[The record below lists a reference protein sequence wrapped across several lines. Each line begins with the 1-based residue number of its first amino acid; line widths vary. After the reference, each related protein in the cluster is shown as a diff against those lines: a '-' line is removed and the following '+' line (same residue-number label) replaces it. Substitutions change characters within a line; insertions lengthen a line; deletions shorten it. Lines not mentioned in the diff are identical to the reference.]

1 MPDNHTLFLFPGA
14 SRINRLEGINTENV
28 PKEFYYGY
36 LYLKDQGYSVEVGD
50 THDCKKN
57 IINKMLLNYEIK
69 RNSFLN
75 FGICK
80 QRVIA
85 LEDKINCADTA
96 ISFTDGFSLS
106 MGLYH
111 KKYKKE
117 TILIGG
123 FHGLSDI
130 LNFVKPGIRK
140 YADYKIRKALNK
152 LDHIFFFGKADQ
164 EQATKYFNI
173 KKDKTSL
180 FKFGID
186 TDFWIPNTKSN
197 ENYIL
202 SVGSDRN
209 RDYTTLTSTSIKNPI
224 KILTRLPI
232 SFSSNNDIELI
243 KGNYFDSPIT
253 DTVLRKM
260 YQKSSMVVVPVHDVY
275 QPSGYSVTLQAMSCG
290 KVVILSDFKGL
301 WDRDIFISNKN
312 CILVP
317 PNNTIELQKAV
328 NKINSDQN
336 LRKGIEISARETA
349 IKSFSLNRMNDG
361 IKKIIDRKNI
371 SNN

>member
-1 MPDNHTLFLFPGA
+1 
-14 SRINRLEGINTENV
+14 
-28 PKEFYYGY
+28 
-36 LYLKDQGYSVEVGD
+36 
-50 THDCKKN
+50 
-57 IINKMLLNYEIK
+57 
-69 RNSFLN
+69 
-75 FGICK
+75 
-80 QRVIA
+80 
-85 LEDKINCADTA
+85 
-96 ISFTDGFSLS
+96 
-106 MGLYH
+106 
-111 KKYKKE
+111 
-117 TILIGG
+117 
-123 FHGLSDI
+123 
-130 LNFVKPGIRK
+130 
-140 YADYKIRKALNK
+140 
-152 LDHIFFFGKADQ
+152 
-164 EQATKYFNI
+164 
-173 KKDKTSL
+173 
-180 FKFGID
+180 
-186 TDFWIPNTKSN
+186 